1 MFTLFTTCWLTD
13 TLFINTLF
21 TSWIAPPLNP
31 FGKKIA
37 ATIPS
42 HTKIHVYVYNK
53 VFRAKKMHGT
63 HTPSLCSPK

>member
-1 MFTLFTTCWLTD
+1 MFVSDLLAHRH
-13 TLFINTLF
+13 IVHKHSLF
-21 TSWIAPPLNP
+21 TSWMDPPLNP